1 VAAGL
6 PVQEAELEELLVSRL
21 GVIDET
27 EFARARDLAHRLR
40 IPLERT
46 LVERGRVPYKFLL
59 EQIAESWE
67 IPFVELR
74 LSDVDPAALRTLPA
88 DYAKA
93 QAVVPFAI
101 EGREL
106 RIAMRDPRDRRVI
119 DEIERRTG
127 LRVTPRFCQE
137 TAIRRALLLYSAE
150 LREMLAHASTP
161 GAAALRPDIKG
172 QEEQVAVAMVT
183 RIFQYAAA
191 ARASDIHVEPFEL
204 ELLVRCRID
213 GVLREVLSLP
223 PTATASVTARMKV
236 MAKLRLDERRV
247 PQDGR
252 IQLDLDGL
260 PLDLRVSTLPTLWG
274 EKIVMRVLAGE
285 SLPPD
290 LEDLGLSSSDYEV
303 FLRNVLRPWGMI
315 LVTGPTGSGKTTTLF
330 AALSRVAAERQSLVN
345 ISTIED
351 PVEYTMPRVNQMPTN
366 EAAGV
371 GFAEGLRALLRQDPD
386 VIMVGEMRD
395 RETAEIGIRAALVG
409 RLLLSTLHTNDSTG
423 TVPRLLD
430 MGVEPYLVAST
441 LALVV
446 GQRLVRRICV
456 NCRESVELDAKFVRS
471 LRARKDYPATV
482 QVLQR
487 LGVLGNGTDPLAGA
501 RAFRGRGCAQCL
513 GSGFRGRLGLFELF
527 EVDETLREMIMTRTS
542 GAHIRAAALASG
554 MKTMF
559 QDGLA
564 KALLG
569 ETTVEEVLRV
579 AM

>member
-1 VAAGL
+1 VPAGL

-21 GVIDET
+21 GVLDET

-88 DYAKA
+88 DYARA

-101 EGREL
+101 DGREL
-106 RIAMRDPRDRRVI
+106 QIAMRDPRDRRVI

-127 LRVTPRFCQE
+127 LRVAPRFCQE

-150 LREMLAHASTP
+150 LREMLAHASTS

-290 LEDLGLSSSDYEV
+290 LEDLGLSASDYEV

-351 PVEYTMPRVNQMPTN
+351 PVEYTMPRVNQMPVN
-366 EAAGV
+366 EGAGV

-423 TVPRLLD
+423 SVPRLLD

-456 NCRESVELDAKFVRS
+456 NCRESVELDAKFVRT
-471 LRARKDYPATV
+471 LRGRKDYPATV

-487 LGVLGNGTDPLAGA
+487 LGVLGNGAEPLAGA

-527 EVDETLREMIMTRTS
+527 EVDEPLREMIMTRTS

-569 ETTVEEVLRV
+569 ETTIEEVLRV